1 MHDIEPIW
9 IKDFDENEQAINKWY
24 NDNTVVVLTIK
35 IYIVMKTDF
44 NEWYQF
50 IYNKYLGCF
59 LSHFK

>member
-1 MHDIEPIW
+1 MHDIEPNW
-9 IKDFDENEQAINKWY
+9 IKDFDKNEQAINKWY
-24 NDNTVVVLTIK
+24 NNNTVVVLTIK

>member
-1 MHDIEPIW
+1 MHDIELNL
-9 IKDFDENEQAINKWY
+9 IKDFDKNEQAINKWY

-35 IYIVMKTDF
+35 VYIVMKTDF